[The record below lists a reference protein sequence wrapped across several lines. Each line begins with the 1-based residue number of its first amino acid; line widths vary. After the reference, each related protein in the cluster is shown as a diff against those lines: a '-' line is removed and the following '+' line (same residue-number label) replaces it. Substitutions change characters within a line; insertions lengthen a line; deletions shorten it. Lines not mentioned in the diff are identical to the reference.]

1 VLDEVAFV
9 AERLDD
15 TLAATT
21 AQVITDYLAVRIRR
35 ATWDGTVTF
44 EGD

>member
-1 VLDEVAFV
+1 MLDEIAFV

-15 TLAATT
+15 AVAVTT
-21 AQVITDYLAVRIRR
+21 ARSIADYLAVRTQRP
-35 ATWDGTVTF
+35 TWNGTVTF